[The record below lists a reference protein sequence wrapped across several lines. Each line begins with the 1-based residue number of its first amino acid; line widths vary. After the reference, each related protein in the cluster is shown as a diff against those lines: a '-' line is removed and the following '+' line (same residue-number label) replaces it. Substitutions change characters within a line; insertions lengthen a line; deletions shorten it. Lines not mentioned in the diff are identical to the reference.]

1 MLNLY
6 KNIKLKR
13 EELGLSQDELARL
26 TGYTSRSSVAKIEKG
41 IVDLPQTKIELFA
54 KALKTTPSELMG
66 WAEESKSQ
74 SQNSSIPTAENIF
87 PMPKTKRVPLI
98 GTIACG
104 APIYA
109 DENFEDMLPVPDY
122 INADFCLRCQGD
134 SMIDARINDGDVVYI
149 RAQPI
154 VDNGDIAAVLI
165 GDEATLKRVYVY
177 PNKLVLQA
185 ANSTYEPLIY
195 VGEEVEYVRIL
206 GKATHFTSEII

>member
-1 MLNLY
+1 MSDEDQKRIFAKNLNKYLDMHGKTQKEVADTIGVIPQTLNAWCTGQALPRMGKVQALADYFGINKSDLIDDNASQNIPPY
-6 KNIKLKR
+6 KNI
-13 EELGLSQDELARL
+13 A
-26 TGYTSRSSVAKIEKG
+26 
-41 IVDLPQTKIELFA
+41 
-54 KALKTTPSELMG
+54 
-66 WAEESKSQ
+66 
-74 SQNSSIPTAENIF
+74 

-104 APIYA
+104 TPIYA

-149 RAQPI
+149 RTQPI

-165 GDEATLKRVYVY
+165 DDEATLKRVYVY

-185 ANSTYEPLIY
+185 ANSAYEPLIY
-195 VGEEVEYVRIL
+195 VGEEVDYVRIL
-206 GKATHFTSEII
+206 GKATHFTSEIR